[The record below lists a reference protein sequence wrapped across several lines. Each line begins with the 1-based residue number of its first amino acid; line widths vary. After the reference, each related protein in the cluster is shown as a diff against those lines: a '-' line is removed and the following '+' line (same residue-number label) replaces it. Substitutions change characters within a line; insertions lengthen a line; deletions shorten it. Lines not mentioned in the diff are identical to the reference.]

1 MYELVTYALMIKPKR
16 KDEKMKKININKE
29 QEYILLNY
37 LKEELKY
44 FENEEDSKN
53 IKNVSDLINQLTE
66 IK

>member
-1 MYELVTYALMIKPKR
+1 MIKPKR

-37 LKEELKY
+37 LNEELKY
-44 FENEEDSKN
+44 FENEEDNKN
-53 IKNVSDLINQLTE
+53 IKNVNDLINQLTE

>member
-1 MYELVTYALMIKPKR
+1 
-16 KDEKMKKININKE
+16 MKKININKE

-44 FENEEDSKN
+44 FENEEDNKN

>member
-1 MYELVTYALMIKPKR
+1 MIKPKR

-44 FENEEDSKN
+44 FENEEDNKN
-53 IKNVSDLINQLTE
+53 IKNVNDLINQLTE

>member
-1 MYELVTYALMIKPKR
+1 
-16 KDEKMKKININKE
+16 MKKININKE

>member
-1 MYELVTYALMIKPKR
+1 
-16 KDEKMKKININKE
+16 MKKININKE

-44 FENEEDSKN
+44 FENEEDNKN
-53 IKNVSDLINQLTE
+53 IKNVNDLINQLTE

>member
-1 MYELVTYALMIKPKR
+1 MIKPKR

-44 FENEEDSKN
+44 FENEEDNKN

>member
-1 MYELVTYALMIKPKR
+1 
-16 KDEKMKKININKE
+16 MKKININKE

-53 IKNVSDLINQLTE
+53 IKNVNDLINQLE
-66 IK
+66 GNN

>member
-1 MYELVTYALMIKPKR
+1 MLKIVTLALMIKLK
-16 KDEKMKKININKE
+16 EKKEMKKININKE

-44 FENEEDSKN
+44 FENEEDNKN
-53 IKNVSDLINQLTE
+53 IKNVNDLINQLTE

>member
-1 MYELVTYALMIKPKR
+1 
-16 KDEKMKKININKE
+16 MKKIIINKE

-44 FENEEDSKN
+44 FENEEDNKN